1 MAIITF
7 NKGIMEIHG
16 KVGKHIYRR
25 GPNGSTIVC
34 KRPDMSAVQPSEAQ
48 KVHRQ
53 RFKEAVAYAK
63 AALADPEL
71 RDHYEAQATS
81 DKTPY
86 NLAVA
91 DYLKNMNHMSS

>member
-7 NKGIMEIHG
+7 NNGIVEIHG
-16 KVGKHIYRR
+16 KVGERIYRR

-34 KRPDMSAVQPSEAQ
+34 KRPDMSGVQPSEAQ
-48 KVHRQ
+48 KAHRQ
-53 RFKEAVAYAK
+53 RFKQAVAYAK

-71 RDHYEAQATS
+71 RARYEAQATC

-86 NLAVA
+86 NLALA